1 MYRRLSL
8 LIITL
13 SALIH
18 VSAQDNRTFNQIGED
33 GTVTQRS
40 GNSSGNF
47 NKHNNDTTKNK
58 VIPKGLYTWTIDRRF
73 GDVIPVEPDTLPH
86 LYMNTT
92 FNSGMYGDYNTTG
105 SNYTARLSRIYIDRP
120 FGEYFI
126 FNEPYS
132 FVNKKPDTFLFMNTL
147 SPYTRIDYDNCG
159 DKTNGEDHIDA
170 KFGVN
175 VNKRLNFGFD
185 LDYAYACG
193 YYSNQ
198 NISHFSGSLFAS
210 YLGDRYQM
218 HFFFNAAHQKAS
230 ENGGITTDDYVTHP
244 ESFQDNY
251 QESEIP
257 TVLSQNWNRNDHQH
271 VFLTH
276 RYNLGFYRM
285 VKMTDEEIKAR
296 KFAEESQKEHEAD
309 RKNKDLSN
317 RDIRKNKDE
326 KMPAGRPK
334 GAIVRG
340 KEPQRDSLDITADTT
355 RIKVDGQA
363 AIDSLNRLQAIQDS
377 IDAVIIIYVESM
389 YKAGYWHILA
399 LHCSIY

>member
-18 VSAQDNRTFNQIGED
+18 VSAQNNREFNQISED

-73 GDVIPVEPDTLPH
+73 GDIIPVEPDTVPH

-92 FNSGMYGDYNTTG
+92 FNSGMYGEYNTTG
-105 SNYTARLSRIYIDRP
+105 SNYTARLNRIYIDRP

-126 FNEPYS
+126 FSEPYS
-132 FVNKKPDTFLFMNTL
+132 FVNKRPETFLFMNTL

-193 YYSNQ
+193 YYSHQ
-198 NISHFSGSLFAS
+198 NI
-210 YLGDRYQM
+210 
-218 HFFFNAAHQKAS
+218 
-230 ENGGITTDDYVTHP
+230 
-244 ESFQDNY
+244 
-251 QESEIP
+251 
-257 TVLSQNWNRNDHQH
+257 
-271 VFLTH
+271 
-276 RYNLGFYRM
+276 
-285 VKMTDEEIKAR
+285 
-296 KFAEESQKEHEAD
+296 
-309 RKNKDLSN
+309 
-317 RDIRKNKDE
+317 
-326 KMPAGRPK
+326 
-334 GAIVRG
+334 
-340 KEPQRDSLDITADTT
+340 
-355 RIKVDGQA
+355 
-363 AIDSLNRLQAIQDS
+363 
-377 IDAVIIIYVESM
+377 
-389 YKAGYWHILA
+389 
-399 LHCSIY
+399 